1 MAKLCSS
8 IGLYWTELVAC
19 IASSLVEVLVGNQP
33 YFTWPTYFS
42 KNIFFEWLLL
52 RKIVTL
58 LEILFIKVI
67 YIFEGKYML
76 NTFPICFWRCLPCI
90 LCHIHMIQPTIII
103 TSLVLT
109 APMDFFGNGNPLH
122 YSYLENPMN
131 REAWWVIVHRI
142 TKSWTLSEQLT
153 LSHFQRKVTKN

>member
-1 MAKLCSS
+1 M
-8 IGLYWTELVAC
+8 
-19 IASSLVEVLVGNQP
+19 
-33 YFTWPTYFS
+33 
-42 KNIFFEWLLL
+42 
-52 RKIVTL
+52 TL

-67 YIFEGKYML
+67 YIFERKYML

-90 LCHIHMIQPTIII
+90 LCRIHMIQPTIII

-109 APMDFFGNGNPLH
+109 APMDLFGNGNPLH

-131 REAWWVIVHRI
+131 REAWWAIVHRI

-153 LSHFQRKVTKN
+153 RKLQKMVHLEMFFKSALGFVKAYPTLLLNDRFLFLLHKAPQNKVLFPKHSWN